1 MIRLTFVFLLILYR
15 SIGYAQSPLQDYYL
29 EAKRLYHAADYT
41 SADAAFLELNDDLT
55 FGPYADF
62 YRGLIQYRQGKI
74 DQSILLWKKLL
85 TDYPNWEKQLEV
97 LYWLSVSHFQVQD
110 FDNGLTYLDTYT
122 DKSVDA
128 SLSDQLIA
136 GNMKD
141 LPLSQ
146 IEGYQKR
153 YPALRSLAYLTAIKI
168 NQEPTGKQD
177 RDYLK
182 KLIDEYS
189 LPIQSVM
196 NLEVENEKKSHYDI
210 GVVLPFVFSG
220 LDNTVAIL
228 RNNLVMD
235 LYQGMQMAKEE
246 LQGQDINIRI
256 HSFDTQK
263 DSTIVMSFEEDLSSM
278 DLLLGPL
285 YPGPI
290 EALKVISQKYQIN
303 MISPLTSNSSYAD
316 GNPFAFL
323 AKPSYETMAR
333 HLADYVLK
341 QNHKKTAFIYFSKD
355 SRDSLFAEAYKEQIQ
370 DSIFIWDFQSVD
382 DLIAKRLLDS
392 LTEQYEYYYPKSVA
406 DSIAEIEGR
415 YIKFRSLREEEKEN
429 EQLDSLA
436 FFELNENGNIA
447 DPDEPNRLLA
457 YEMKFRMP
465 LDTVG
470 HILIASR
477 SMSHYNNFVSAKA
490 ARQDSIGIYGYS
502 NWFDNR
508 LVNYELMDEV
518 DATVAVAGY
527 YKKDSYAFEEFSKKV
542 MNRYLKPASDYHVQ
556 GYDLMMYLGN
566 LLSKNGKYFQ
576 FGAFEEGYNKG
587 YLTEGYDFSGTP
599 DNQAVP
605 LLIIE
610 EFEIQKAN

>member
-55 FGPYADF
+55 FGPYADY

-146 IEGYQKR
+146 IEEYQKR

-246 LQGQDINIRI
+246 LKGQDINIRI

-263 DSTIVMSFEEDLSSM
+263 
-278 DLLLGPL
+278 
-285 YPGPI
+285 
-290 EALKVISQKYQIN
+290 
-303 MISPLTSNSSYAD
+303 
-316 GNPFAFL
+316 
-323 AKPSYETMAR
+323 
-333 HLADYVLK
+333 
-341 QNHKKTAFIYFSKD
+341 
-355 SRDSLFAEAYKEQIQ
+355 
-370 DSIFIWDFQSVD
+370 
-382 DLIAKRLLDS
+382 
-392 LTEQYEYYYPKSVA
+392 
-406 DSIAEIEGR
+406 
-415 YIKFRSLREEEKEN
+415 
-429 EQLDSLA
+429 
-436 FFELNENGNIA
+436 
-447 DPDEPNRLLA
+447 
-457 YEMKFRMP
+457 
-465 LDTVG
+465 
-470 HILIASR
+470 
-477 SMSHYNNFVSAKA
+477 
-490 ARQDSIGIYGYS
+490 
-502 NWFDNR
+502 
-508 LVNYELMDEV
+508 
-518 DATVAVAGY
+518 
-527 YKKDSYAFEEFSKKV
+527 
-542 MNRYLKPASDYHVQ
+542 
-556 GYDLMMYLGN
+556 
-566 LLSKNGKYFQ
+566 
-576 FGAFEEGYNKG
+576 
-587 YLTEGYDFSGTP
+587 
-599 DNQAVP
+599 
-605 LLIIE
+605 
-610 EFEIQKAN
+610 